1 MLQPNEKKIITGIAI
16 AGALG
21 GIAYLILQ
29 NRNAGT
35 GAGNAPET
43 PQTPQIPQTPQAP
56 QAPQQSAPPEI
67 VLPISQQYNENQ
79 TLCYKNGYT
88 KMNKTLQSI
97 INNISKRNKY
107 TLIDVDGVFG
117 IKTLER
123 VRAYFGGKECVNLK
137 DAFRVQNQKNLI
149 ITNSGGA
156 NPTNIRY
163 IRPDIGKI

>member
-1 MLQPNEKKIITGIAI
+1 MLQANEKKIITGIAI

-43 PQTPQIPQTPQAP
+43 PQTPQAP
-56 QAPQQSAPPEI
+56 QAPQQSAPPTI
-67 VLPISQQYNENQ
+67 ILPISQQYNENQ

-97 INNISKRNKY
+97 INNISKRNNY

-149 ITNSGGA
+149 ISNSGGA
-156 NPTNIRY
+156 NPTNARY
-163 IRPDIGKI
+163 RRPDIGKI

>member
-43 PQTPQIPQTPQAP
+43 PQTPQVPQTPQAP

-67 VLPISQQYNENQ
+67 VLPMSQQYNENIN
-79 TLCYKNGYT
+79 LCYKNGYT
-88 KMNKTLQSI
+88 KMNKTLQSL
-97 INNISKRNKY
+97 INEISRRNGY

-117 IKTLER
+117 LDTLKR
-123 VRAYFGGKECVNLK
+123 VRAYFGGAECVTLK
-137 DAFRVQNQKNLI
+137 KAFDIKNKKQVYNNAYLDKLLNPNTYLI
-149 ITNSGGA
+149 N
-156 NPTNIRY
+156 
-163 IRPDIGKI
+163 K

>member
-1 MLQPNEKKIITGIAI
+1 MLQPTEKKIITGIAI

-43 PQTPQIPQTPQAP
+43 PQVPQGTPQTPQTP
-56 QAPQQSAPPEI
+56 EQSAPPI
-67 VLPISQQYNENQ
+67 ISLPISQQYNENIAL
-79 TLCYKNGYT
+79 TYKNGYT

-97 INNISKRNKY
+97 INNISQRNGY
-107 TLIDVDGVFG
+107 TLIAVDGIFG

-123 VRAYFGGKECVNLK
+123 VRAYFGGKDSVTLK
-137 DAFRVQNQKNLI
+137 KAFDIDKLSKIQTAN
-149 ITNSGGA
+149 ITPKSGA
-156 NPTNIRY
+156 NPTNARY
-163 IRPDIGKI
+163 SRPQK